1 MISAVA
7 FNVGLVLVIIVPL
20 VLYLLSNT
28 DYVFDVYCATDD
40 DGIWELIIDTIIT
53 LIYVSSIA
61 GFIFAGVMFCDEIF
75 SATFAL
81 FTNVAMASLIDFHMS
96 MITLSISCG
105 IVLIE
110 LLLALPLLIGAFVWH
125 QLHKSGADRS
135 RRQSNDIS

>member
-20 VLYLLSNT
+20 VLYLLGNT
-28 DYVFDVYCATDD
+28 DYVFDVYVATDD
-40 DGIWELIIDTIIT
+40 SDIWESIIDTIIA
-53 LIYVSSIA
+53 LIYLTSIA

-81 FTNVAMASLIDFHMS
+81 FTDTTMAALIDFHMS

-105 IVLIE
+105 IVFIE

-125 QLHKSGADRS
+125 QLHKSGADIS
-135 RRQSNDIS
+135 RR